1 LLLASSSAELILLTG
16 ANIVTH
22 DQPSI
27 LPASLSA
34 TACGRGLWPALTLSV
49 CTVLA
54 LAPGV
59 ARAEIQVGA
68 TIENVTIQDANK
80 QPTQIPNL
88 GKKVLLLLY
97 TDPDVADQNDPFGDQ
112 AKASN
117 LDQTYFQS
125 IGIANLEDAPAK
137 PNWIIRVIMR
147 GKIKKYDVTILADP
161 DRSLVKAWD
170 LGDCNNKSVVLLVGK
185 DKKLKYFKKGAIS
198 VVKDPATGKSEADQL
213 IDLIKQQI
221 AEAKGG

>member
-1 LLLASSSAELILLTG
+1 
-16 ANIVTH
+16 
-22 DQPSI
+22 
-27 LPASLSA
+27 
-34 TACGRGLWPALTLSV
+34 V
-49 CTVLA
+49 CTVFA
-54 LAPGV
+54 LDLGV

-112 AKASN
+112 AKAAN
-117 LDQTYFQS
+117 LDQTHFQS

-147 GKIKKYDVTILADP
+147 GKIKKYDVLILADP
-161 DRSLVKAWD
+161 DRSLAKAWD

-198 VVKDPATGKSEADQL
+198 TVKDPATGKSEADKVIEL
-213 IDLIKQQI
+213 IQQQI
-221 AEAKGG
+221 AEAKAG